1 MPPIHITTPLLE
13 HRLLGAA
20 IGRKILL
27 KMECLQPPGS
37 FKIRGV
43 GYLCQKAVDSGVTHL
58 ISSSAGNAGYAVA
71 YAGRKLG
78 VKVTVVVPENSSPRA
93 RDLIQSEKAE
103 LIIHGKAWD
112 DAHIRA
118 QECLLDEKCAYV
130 PPFDHPDLWT
140 GHATLIDEL
149 EDQCGKPDALVLS
162 VGGGGLLCGVLEGIE
177 RHGWKGVPVIAA
189 ETQGADSFARS
200 VKAGALVT
208 LDAITSIAQS
218 LGAKTV
224 AQKALDWTFCHEV
237 RPAVVSDKDAV
248 KACLAFAD
256 DRKFLVEPACGASL
270 SVVYD
275 NLQVLENAKTVVVIV
290 CGGIGVT
297 LNRMWQW
304 KKDFCLRF

>member
-13 HRLLGAA
+13 HRLLSEA
-20 IGRKILL
+20 IGKKILL

-43 GYLCQKAVDSGVTHL
+43 GYLCQKAVESGATHL

-78 VKVTVVVPENSSPRA
+78 VKVTVVTPENSSPRA
-93 RDLIQSEKAE
+93 RDLIRSEKAE
-103 LIIHGKAWD
+103 LIIHGLAWD
-112 DAHIRA
+112 DAHLRA
-118 QECLLDEKCAYV
+118 QECLLDAQCAYV

-140 GHATLIDEL
+140 GHSTLIDEL
-149 EDQCGKPDALVLS
+149 ETQCAQPDAVVLS
-162 VGGGGLLCGVLEGIE
+162 VGGGGLMCGVLEGME
-177 RHGWKGVPVIAA
+177 RLGWRTPVIAA
-189 ETQGADSFARS
+189 ETRGADSFYQS
-200 VKAGALVT
+200 VEKGRLVT
-208 LDAITSIAQS
+208 LNAITSIAQS

-224 AQKALDWTFCHEV
+224 AQKALDWTSRHEIRTV
-237 RPAVVSDKDAV
+237 VVSDKDAV

-256 DRKFLVEPACGASL
+256 DRKILVEPACGASL
-270 SVVYD
+270 AVAYD
-275 NLQVLENAKTVVVIV
+275 NLAVLKEARMVVVIV

-304 KKDFCLRF
+304 KKDFNL